1 MCTKKNV
8 NSVARISSR
17 ASSAEKGEVKKLH
30 KMDEQKPPLEMSSP
44 PPIPMKELKKAEFD
58 ELIKS
63 KDPEKGALV
72 KRIFEHSSE
81 NQKARYLMYIR
92 KKLEKGIA
100 WYVLEHYGGKL
111 GDEVA
116 KEPKDFIGEL
126 LFQAPDQ
133 KQEEGRC
140 GQDQR
145 WTKLIMERYDPNR
158 GSLYNFLFTCALN
171 SIRDHLRKKRR
182 DYQMRAELCRER
194 ANQIRDELYKEK
206 FAFQDKSFS
215 DRTNYLI
222 NHVLTC
228 IEKNLTPTE
237 RIALSAKFAAQHNE
251 REDAYK
257 NLAEQLGKSPITL
270 KSGASRGLRK
280 IVDSTYEALGSWWM
294 ARKGVGEGKLL
305 SKKELKRLLLALL
318 KIWYERGLLQA
329 ALLRA

>member
-1 MCTKKNV
+1 MRTKKNV

-72 KRIFEHSSE
+72 KRIFEQADE
-81 NQKARYLMYIR
+81 EQKALYLSFLWQTLKEGVLGYLAEEKIA
-92 KKLEKGIA
+92 LEDSSKM
-100 WYVLEHYGGKL
+100 VVEDLL
-111 GDEVA
+111 S
-116 KEPKDFIGEL
+116 EL
-126 LFQAPDQ
+126 LFREPKQ
-133 KQEEGRC
+133 KQER
-140 GQDQR
+140 QKWDQNLS
-145 WTKLIMERYDPNR
+145 WVKIMEGYNPEV
-158 GSLYNFLFTCALN
+158 GSLYNYLFTCALN

-182 DYQMRAELCRER
+182 DYQMRAELRRER
-194 ANQIRDELYKEK
+194 ANQIRAELYKEK